1 MEESLAAEH
10 KSKLLRDALEHFLD
24 GGGVSNEG
32 GGHLEAF
39 RGDVAHGGLD
49 VVGDPLDEVRRVLV
63 LDVEH
68 LLVDFL
74 GRHAATEHGGGG
86 QVAAVTGV
94 RSAHH
99 VLGVEH
105 LLGELGNS
113 QGAVLL
119 GATGGEGGEPNHEE
133 VQTGEG
139 NEVDGQLAEVG
150 VQLTGETKAAS
161 HTGHGGGDK
170 VVQVTVGGGG
180 QLQGAEADVVQG
192 LVVDNHDLIGV
203 LNELVHGE
211 GGVVGLD
218 DGVGHLGGGEDRESA
233 HHAVGVLLADLGDEK
248 SSHAGASS
256 STERVGDL
264 EALKAVARLGLL
276 ADNVEHGV
284 NELGAF
290 GVVALGPVVS
300 GTRLAEHEVVG
311 AEDLPER
318 VQRGPSPWCRARDP

>member
-10 KSKLLRDALEHFLD
+10 KSELLGNALEHFLD
-24 GGGVSNEG
+24 GGGVANEG
-32 GGHLEAF
+32 GRHLEAF

-74 GRHAATEHGGGG
+74 GRHAAAEHGGGG

-119 GATGGEGGEPNHEE
+119 GATGGKRGETNHEE

-139 NEVDGQLAEVG
+139 MR
-150 VQLTGETKAAS
+150 LTAS
-161 HTGHGGGDK
+161 
-170 VVQVTVGGGG
+170 
-180 QLQGAEADVVQG
+180 L
-192 LVVDNHDLIGV
+192 
-203 LNELVHGE
+203 
-211 GGVVGLD
+211 
-218 DGVGHLGGGEDRESA
+218 RRSA
-233 HHAVGVLLADLGDEK
+233 F
-248 SSHAGASS
+248 S
-256 STERVGDL
+256 
-264 EALKAVARLGLL
+264 
-276 ADNVEHGV
+276 
-284 NELGAF
+284 
-290 GVVALGPVVS
+290 
-300 GTRLAEHEVVG
+300 
-311 AEDLPER
+311 
-318 VQRGPSPWCRARDP
+318 